1 MPSRYNGF
9 NNLSIGMQIVD
20 EEMRYYFLN
29 DSLLKQIQMERE
41 QIIGKAMVDVFP
53 GIENTEIFKSIQTC
67 FATSENQFVINEF
80 EYPDGSRKVYK
91 LDLERVEEGVL
102 ILSTDISATKEYDV
116 FLKNENVVLKDNT
129 KKLQNLLRKV
139 LDSSLNGVQYFRSIR
154 NSNHEI
160 IDFEYVFS
168 NKVASEIIQIEEKDV
183 IGKRLLEVLP
193 GHKDILEGY
202 GKSLFELYAEV
213 VESGQNKSLLF
224 KFTSDGIDAWFSN
237 NSVKLEDGFVVTFS
251 VVTELVNKTSQLE
264 EINKNLEEKVRNA
277 IREQHIKEE
286 ALIQQSKLAA
296 MGDMISA
303 IAHQWRQP
311 LTSIS
316 YGIMTL
322 NEIFTNLPFHVEESE
337 KVEYEEVYTQIEKEI
352 EFLTQTIEDFRKF
365 YSPNSKNENFS
376 VTDVIHSSFH
386 FLDHEIKIN
395 NIRKEINLPID
406 STITAYGNPN
416 QLRQVFLILIDNS
429 IDSFKNKEIEDK
441 TISFSV
447 THFDSEFIEI
457 EVSDNAGGIPQELVH
472 KIFEPYFTTKGPT
485 SGTGMGLYIS
495 KLIIEKT
502 FEGSIRAS
510 NEKNGAK
517 FILRIKNGER

>member
-1 MPSRYNGF
+1 
-9 NNLSIGMQIVD
+9 MQIVD

-29 DSLLKQIQMERE
+29 DSLLKQIHMERD
-41 QIIGKAMVDVFP
+41 QILGRKMVDVFP

-67 FATSENQFVINEF
+67 FETAENQFVINEF
-80 EYPDGSRKVYK
+80 EYPDGTRKVYK

-116 FLKNENVVLKDNT
+116 FLKNENAILKDNT

-154 NSNHEI
+154 DSHNKI

-168 NKVASEIIQIEEKDV
+168 NKVASEIIKIEEKDV

-193 GHKDILEGY
+193 GHKDTLDGY
-202 GKSLFELYAEV
+202 EKSLFELYSEV
-213 VESGQNKSLLF
+213 VESGQSKSLVF
-224 KFTSDGIDAWFSN
+224 KFTSDGIDAWFSIN
-237 NSVKLEDGFVVTFS
+237 AVKLEDGFVVTFS
-251 VVTELVNKTSQLE
+251 VVTELVDKTNQLE
-264 EINKNLEEKVRNA
+264 EINKNLEEKVNIA
-277 IREQHIKEE
+277 VREQHIKEE

-322 NEIFTNLPFHVEESE
+322 NEIFLNLPFDVDETE
-337 KVEYEEVYTQIEKEI
+337 KAEHSEVYAQIDKEI

-376 VTDVIHSSFH
+376 LTDVINSSFH
-386 FLDHEIKIN
+386 FLDHEIKFN
-395 NIRKEINLPID
+395 NIRKEIILPKD
-406 STITAYGNPN
+406 STITAFGNPN

-429 IDSFKNKEIEDK
+429 IDSFHNKEIEDK
-441 TISFSV
+441 KICISV
-447 THFDSEFIEI
+447 THFASDFIEI
-457 EVSDNAGGIPQELVH
+457 EVSDNGGGFSPEIVN

-502 FEGSIRAS
+502 FEGSISAI
-510 NEKNGAK
+510 NTENGAK
-517 FILRIKNGER
+517 FTLRLKNGER